1 MLKTSEG
8 ETVKGPEFFLESQKK
23 LRLSRNIVCVSL
35 FLFMVPL
42 RRHTFSLPPLSPV
55 GEVSRV
61 YISILS
67 QQLTNTGTCFY
78 ATKQKPRLCLLAKF
92 NFKASQETIIH

>member
-1 MLKTSEG
+1 
-8 ETVKGPEFFLESQKK
+8 
-23 LRLSRNIVCVSL
+23 
-35 FLFMVPL
+35 MVLL

-55 GEVSRV
+55 GEVPRV

-67 QQLTNTGTCFY
+67 QQLNNAGTCFY

-92 NFKASQETIIH
+92 NVKASQETIIH